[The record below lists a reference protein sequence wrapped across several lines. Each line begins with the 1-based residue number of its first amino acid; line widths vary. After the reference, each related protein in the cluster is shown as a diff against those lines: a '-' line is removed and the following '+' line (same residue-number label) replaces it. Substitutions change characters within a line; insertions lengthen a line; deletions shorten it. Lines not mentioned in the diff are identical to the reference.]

1 MITAGIDV
9 GAKWVKVV
17 VLRDGEVIGQS
28 KVLTGFQ
35 QQESAEQAL
44 QTALAAAGVGPEKI
58 HGSAATGAGRE
69 DAPGNPMEVTEV
81 TAAAMGAVHLDRSAR
96 TVIDVGAEEG
106 RAIKTTNDGRVID
119 FAINEKCAAGSG
131 AFTEAMARAL
141 ETPVDQIG
149 ALSMESTRPIPMN
162 AQCAVFAESEV
173 VSLLHANTP
182 KADIARAVHDAIAN
196 RVASMAR
203 KVGINEAVMVIG
215 GVAKNAGFVASI
227 QRELDLEVKVPKDPD
242 FVSALGA
249 ALHVARAAALG
260 EEHG

>member
-17 VLRDGEVIGQS
+17 LLRDGRVIGRSNVQ
-28 KVLTGFQ
+28 TGFDQ
-35 QQESAEQAL
+35 RESAAQAL
-44 QTALAAAGVGPEKI
+44 ATALEAAGITPDEVDRA
-58 HGSAATGAGRE
+58 AATGAGRE
-69 DAPGNPMEVTEV
+69 DAPGAPMEVTEV
-81 TAAAMGAVHLDRSAR
+81 SAAALGAVHVDQAAR

-106 RAIKTTNDGRVID
+106 RAIKTTDDGRVVD

-141 ETPVDQIG
+141 ETPVEQIG
-149 ALSMESTRPIPMN
+149 ALSMESTQAIPMN

-173 VSLLHANTP
+173 VSLLHAKTP

-196 RVASMAR
+196 RIVSMAR
-203 KVGINEAVMVIG
+203 KVGINEEVLVIG
-215 GVAKNAGFVASI
+215 GVAKNAGFVASVE
-227 QRELDLEVKVPKDPD
+227 REMELKVKVPQDPD

-249 ALHVARAAALG
+249 ALHAARATA
-260 EEHG
+260 